1 MAAIARRQEIRQEL
15 ETLQQTLAKENRD
28 MTDAERGQFNA
39 LRAEDDRLMVGCVQY
54 ESARS
59 ADRSRMM
66 QEGHRNDD
74 AQVNFARLLRS
85 VVSGQGIPSDL
96 NAMRD
101 NEGNFRFS
109 YNRADD
115 ALQASAGEAS
125 GNIQKAGTAD
135 GINNITPI
143 YVQDYIRE
151 LTPGTIIG
159 EVGARIQSGISG
171 QWNFPTVKGLK
182 ATWYGENDQVLPQTM
197 EFGVKTITPHRLPI
211 RVDISNRA
219 IMQTG
224 GAVRDLVVEQM
235 RLKHTLA
242 LNEAFV
248 TETAVTNAPKS
259 PFASIPTEN
268 VIAATGGVNTV
279 TRADLLNLRAAVNKA
294 NVPVNAPAFVMSWG
308 AYVALANQ
316 PIDKGSGRFVLD
328 LATNTIDGVR
338 VVCSNLIKDGTIYY
352 GNFGY
357 ALVGQF
363 GAMTMGIDTTSVSVL
378 STNTIA
384 IVINSE
390 WDFFAPYPEAFG
402 KITYTTE

>member
-28 MTDAERGQFNA
+28 MTEAERGQFNA

-66 QEGHRNDD
+66 QDAHRSDD

-101 NEGNFRFS
+101 AEGNFRFS

-115 ALQASAGEAS
+115 ALQARAGEAS

-159 EVGARIQSGISG
+159 EAGAHIQSGISG

-248 TETAVTNAPKS
+248 AETAVTNAPKS
-259 PFASIPTEN
+259 PFASIPSEN
-268 VIAATGGVNTV
+268 TIAAAGDVTTV

>member
-115 ALQASAGEAS
+115 ALQARAGEAS

-248 TETAVTNAPKS
+248 AETAVTNAPKS
-259 PFASIPTEN
+259 PFTSIPSEN
-268 VIAATGGVNTV
+268 IIAATGDVNTV

-294 NVPVNAPAFVMSWG
+294 NVPVNAPAYVMSWG